1 MRGTLV
7 IFIKAPRAGR
17 VKTRLGADIGM
28 GAAAALFRIMT
39 MRTILEAEK
48 SGVRVVLAVD
58 PVSALE
64 GWGNLWPPHLP
75 RMAQWPGGWGPG
87 VLGQGDLGARMG
99 RFFAGPPGGPVA
111 IIGADAPGLRARH
124 LRAAF
129 DALRGADAV
138 FGPAADGGYW
148 LIGLARRRAAP
159 DLFRGV
165 RWSTK
170 HALADTRA
178 SLPEE
183 FAVAMLETLQDID
196 GAEDLSA
203 LGPHAGAR

>member
-7 IFIKAPRAGR
+7 IFVKAPRAGR
-17 VKTRLGADIGM
+17 VKTRLGAAIGM
-28 GAAAALFRIMT
+28 GAAAALFRVMT

-48 SGVRVVLAVD
+48 SGADVVLAVD

-64 GWGNLWPPHLP
+64 GWGAVWPPHLP
-75 RMAQWPGGWGPG
+75 RMAQWPG
-87 VLGQGDLGARMG
+87 VLGEADLGARMG
-99 RFFAGPPGGPVA
+99 RFFTHLPGGPVA

-124 LRAAF
+124 IHEAF
-129 DALRGADAV
+129 DALRGRDAV
-138 FGPAADGGYW
+138 FGPSADGGYW

-159 DLFRGV
+159 DLFGGV

-178 SLPEE
+178 SLPKG
-183 FAVAMLETLQDID
+183 FGVAMLETLRDID
-196 GAEDLSA
+196 EARDLTAFGA
-203 LGPHAGAR
+203 HATAR

>member
-7 IFIKAPRAGR
+7 VFVKAPRAGR

-39 MRTILEAEK
+39 KRAILEAEK

-58 PVSALE
+58 PVAALE
-64 GWGNLWPPHLP
+64 GWGSVWPAHLP
-75 RMAQWPGGWGPG
+75 RMAQWQG
-87 VLGQGDLGARMG
+87 VLGPDVLGTGDLGARMG
-99 RFFAGPPGGPVA
+99 RFFAGLPRGPVA

-148 LIGLARRRAAP
+148 LIGLARRRPAP
-159 DLFRGV
+159 DLFRSV
-165 RWSTK
+165 RWSTRY
-170 HALADTRA
+170 ALADTRA
-178 SLPEE
+178 SLPDG
-183 FAVAMLETLQDID
+183 FSVAMLETLRDVD
-196 GAEDLSA
+196 GAGDLAA
-203 LGPHAGAR
+203 LGAHSTAR